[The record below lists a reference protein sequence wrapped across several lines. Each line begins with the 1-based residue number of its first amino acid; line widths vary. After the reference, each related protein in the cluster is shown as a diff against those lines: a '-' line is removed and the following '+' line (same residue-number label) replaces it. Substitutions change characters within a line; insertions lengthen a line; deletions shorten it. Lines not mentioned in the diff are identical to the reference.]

1 MTGGSVADERPGDG
15 AAARAAEVAR
25 AQQRA
30 GARGEAPEGPWTVLK
45 LIRWSAGY
53 LGEKGVEQPRLDA
66 EHLLAHALGTTRLQL
81 YLQYDRPLA
90 PGELGAFKP
99 LLLRR
104 ARREPLQYVVGRT
117 AFRELE
123 LVTDRRAL
131 IPRPET
137 EVLVDVVLE
146 WARGRSEL
154 SALDVGT
161 GTGCIALSLA
171 VEGPFT
177 RVVATDDSAHA
188 LALASENAAA
198 VEVSLEFRQG
208 SLFAPLESG
217 EQFDVVVSN
226 PPYVAPGE
234 VGELAPEI
242 RDFEPSSALFA
253 ACGGLEVLHALV
265 RGAPRHLRPGG
276 LLALEVGLGQT
287 EEVAARVRE
296 SGAFIEPVVHRD
308 LTGRPRIVAARTKD
322 DSRD

>member
-1 MTGGSVADERPGDG
+1 MTRGSPADEASGEA
-15 AAARAAEVAR
+15 AAARAAEIAR
-25 AQQRA
+25 AQRRA

-45 LIRWSAGY
+45 LILWSAGY

-90 PGELGAFKP
+90 PEELKAFKP

-104 ARREPLQYVVGRT
+104 ARREPLQYVIGRT

-123 LVTDRRAL
+123 LLTDRRAL

-146 WARGRSEL
+146 WARGRSGP

-177 RVVATDDSAHA
+177 HVVATDESAQA
-188 LALASENAAA
+188 LELASENAAA
-198 VEVSLEFRQG
+198 LGVSMEFRQG
-208 SLFAPLESG
+208 SLFAPLASG

-226 PPYVAPGE
+226 PPYVAPEE

-253 ACGGLEVLHALV
+253 ACGGLELLHALV

-276 LLALEVGLGQT
+276 LLALEVGRGQT